1 MHEFNSWWESL
12 LEKEKEKEK
21 RASWLCIIL
30 SLSFYIYLLL
40 DTMMHTAFK
49 KLLFMAVLTWD
60 TWDGFDSEPSFPNHF
75 LGSSFSGH
83 LFVFAKALDWS
94 ISETTNIPRALIEK
108 PRTQWSVIIDTQLCD
123 YISSTFHQFSL
134 IMN

>member
-1 MHEFNSWWESL
+1 MMRVSFG
-12 LEKEKEKEK
+12 KKKKEKEK

-83 LFVFAKALDWS
+83 LFVFPKALDGS
-94 ISETTNIPRALIEK
+94 ISETTNIPLLVHWLTYHTMICY
-108 PRTQWSVIIDTQLCD
+108 PWNSTMWL
-123 YISSTFHQFSL
+123 YISSTFHQLLL
-134 IMN
+134 ILN